1 MIDSFNLSLS
11 EIDAE
16 YGNALHDTEIRWL
29 SRETM
34 LKRVLAL
41 RLEKEMFMNEKGK
54 VVGKLSDEKW
64 LMCLVLQCDI
74 SHHLK

>member
-1 MIDSFNLSLS
+1 LS

-16 YGNALHDTEIRWL
+16 YGDVLHDTEIRWL
-29 SRETM
+29 SRGTM

-64 LMCLVLQCDI
+64 LWGLALLCDI